1 MPLKDSDEL
10 GKVLIGAR
18 IDTNDCWGPDIVL
31 FTTLKIV
38 DGEQP
43 KLPNGGRFLNVE
55 VVGQRLKHLKV

>member
-10 GKVLIGAR
+10 GKVPIGAR
-18 IDTNDCWGPDIVL
+18 IDTNDYWGPDIVL

-43 KLPNGGRFLNVE
+43 KLPNGERFLNVE